1 MKKTFLNLQK
11 TSIYTAIILIWCV
24 LSAIVL
30 VAMNLQTSLAAISI
44 LIFIAVLSIIRP
56 FPLASWISLLVGSL
70 VYVLISYSLFGLSRS
85 MALTSALAF
94 GVFLVTSLLGNMVAR
109 QIGDLRDLFHKEQ
122 NLLDDLVQ
130 YDQSTGILRWK
141 YAHQRMK
148 AEVLRSVRY
157 KKDLSLI
164 LIQLL
169 LPEGADISETE
180 LTNLYGQII
189 EVVINSLRKD
199 IDIPFIGEKIGVI
212 LPETTAEGAQILA
225 LRLVDRIFRKVRAE
239 VVIGIAGV
247 PGDAVTEEA
256 LLNQAELAL
265 KFAVSSEQ
273 SVVPAARLRSAVE
286 KHAPDEEENAPH
298 EMESTEF
305 VEEPLGPDEWRVEVG
320 GFTSM
325 DDLPNVEKSFTE
337 SGAAADFH
345 LVRLAGDTLVARV
358 TPAGADLPGTLRT
371 LPQFILKNVD
381 ESKRNMQIE
390 IKLD

>member
-30 VAMNLQTSLAAISI
+30 VAMNIQTSLAAISI
-44 LIFIAVLSIIRP
+44 LIFVAVLSVIRP
-56 FPLASWISLLVGSL
+56 FPLASWLSLLAGSL
-70 VYVLISYSLFGLSRS
+70 VYALISYSLFGLSRS

-109 QIGDLRDLFHKEQ
+109 QIGGLKDLFQKEQ

-157 KKDLSLI
+157 KKDLSLV

-169 LPEGADISETE
+169 LPENAEMAEVE
-180 LTNLYGQII
+180 LTNLYGQIV

-199 IDIPFIGEKIGVI
+199 IDIPFIGEKIGII
-212 LPETTAEGAQILA
+212 LPETTAEGAQILS
-225 LRLVDRIFRKVRAE
+225 LRLVDKIFRKVRAE
-239 VVIGIAGV
+239 VAIGIAGV
-247 PGDAVTEEA
+247 PDDAVTEEA

-265 KFAVSSEQ
+265 KFAVSSDQ
-273 SVVPAARLRSAVE
+273 SVVPAARLRSAVAE
-286 KHAPDEEENAPH
+286 SQSRPAEEGQPAVESAGP
-298 EMESTEF
+298 MEAA
-305 VEEPLGPDEWRVEVG
+305 LGPDEWRVEVEN
-320 GFTSM
+320 FTSM
-325 DDLPNVEKSFTE
+325 DDLPRVEKLFTE

-345 LVRLAGDTLVARV
+345 LVRLDGTTLVARV
-358 TPAGADLPGTLRT
+358 TPADSNLAGALRA
-371 LPQFILKNVD
+371 LPQFVVKQVD
-381 ESKRNMQIE
+381 ESARSLKIE
-390 IKLD
+390 MVLD

>member
-30 VAMNLQTSLAAISI
+30 VAMNIQTSLAAISI
-44 LIFIAVLSIIRP
+44 LIFIAVLSVIRP
-56 FPLASWISLLVGSL
+56 FPLASWFSLLAGTL
-70 VYVLISYSLFGLSRS
+70 VYVLISYSLFGLGRS
-85 MALTSALAF
+85 MALNSALAF
-94 GVFLVTSLLGNMVAR
+94 AIFLVTSLLGNMVAR
-109 QIGDLRDLFHKEQ
+109 QIGSLRDLFRKEQ

-157 KKDLSLI
+157 KKDLSLV

-169 LPEGADISETE
+169 LPEQADISDNE
-180 LTNLYGQII
+180 LSNLYGQIV

-199 IDIPFIGEKIGVI
+199 IDIPFIGEKIGII
-212 LPETTAEGAQILA
+212 LPETTAEGAQILS

-239 VVIGIAGV
+239 VAIGIASV
-247 PGDAVTEEA
+247 PGDAVTEDA

-265 KFAVSSEQ
+265 KFAVSSDQ
-273 SVVPAARLRSAVE
+273 SVVPAARLRSAVAE
-286 KHAPDEEENAPH
+286 KQSSVVEEETPALDTAEP
-298 EMESTEF
+298 MEEA
-305 VEEPLGPDEWRVEVG
+305 LGPDEWRLEVAN
-320 GFTSM
+320 FASM
-325 DDLPNVEKSFTE
+325 DDLPRVEKIFME
-337 SGAAADFH
+337 SGAAAEFH
-345 LVRLAGDTLVARV
+345 LVGLDGTTLVVRV
-358 TPAGADLPGTLRT
+358 RPAGQDLPGALRA
-371 LPQFILKNVD
+371 LPQFVLKQVD
-381 ESKRNMQIE
+381 ESRRSIQLE